1 MYCPAHFAEND
12 GTALR
17 ELIRAQPL
25 ATLVTLGSDGL
36 QVDHVPLL
44 LSSRDDGTP
53 VLRGHVARAN
63 PMWKKLSP
71 GEPAVAVFHGPDAY
85 ISPSW
90 YPTKRQHGQA
100 VPTWN
105 YTTVHARGPLR
116 VIEEADWLRAQVEA
130 LTAQQEAGLV
140 EPWQVGD
147 APADYIEKMLAAIVG
162 IEIEIATLEGKR
174 KASQNQPAE
183 NRAGIVRALEAAG
196 GDHRREMA
204 RLVANDD
211 GR

>member
-1 MYCPAHFAEND
+1 MYCPAHFAEHD
-12 GTALR
+12 DAALR
-17 ELIRAQPL
+17 DLIRRQPL

-44 LSSRDDGTP
+44 LAENDEGAP

-63 PMWKKLSP
+63 PMWKQLSP
-71 GEPAVAVFHGPDAY
+71 GAPAVAVFHGPDTY
-85 ISPSW
+85 VSPSW
-90 YPTKRQHGQA
+90 YPTKRQHGKA

-105 YTTVHARGPLR
+105 YTTVHARGPMR
-116 VIEEADWLRAQVEA
+116 VIEAADWLRAQVEA
-130 LTAQQEAGLV
+130 LTAQQEAGLD
-140 EPWQVGD
+140 EPWKVDD
-147 APADYIEKMLAAIVG
+147 APPDYIEKMLAAIVG
-162 IEIEIATLEGKR
+162 IEIEIATLEGKC

-196 GDHRREMA
+196 DDDSREMA
-204 RLVANDD
+204 RLVARDD